1 MSGEK
6 NRNNEKKL
14 EAFEKNYQS
23 NIEALENRINKMNKA
38 VTVADKDTLI
48 SAFEKVI
55 EEINLKL
62 EKQHFERKIE
72 KPIYIYQIRS
82 EVSMPCL

>member
-1 MSGEK
+1 
-6 NRNNEKKL
+6 
-14 EAFEKNYQS
+14 
-23 NIEALENRINKMNKA
+23 MNKA